1 MKKNHAKFV
10 RQKRNHVDKWAEKKK
25 IHALKIFNPPPP
37 VIANRP
43 PLSIDLKSPV
53 SGQFFSLLYKIIELA
68 VFIILTR
75 IIS

>member
-1 MKKNHAKFV
+1 MQSLCTRKKI
-10 RQKRNHVDKWAEKKK
+10 KKK

-37 VIANRP
+37 VISNGP

-53 SGQFFSLLYKIIELA
+53 SRQFFPLLYKIIELA